1 MYLKKPVFW
10 DKQNLTLWAYL
21 LLPIA
26 LIYNL
31 IFNIKKIITIK
42 KTFQAKIICVGN
54 IYLGGTGKTP
64 LSDKISKLLKKYYK
78 VAIIKKNY
86 KEQKDEILFLQKNN
100 KVFLNQSR
108 YLAITNAV
116 KKKYNCVILDD
127 GLQDFSI
134 KKNISI
140 ACFTSQQGVGNGKI
154 IPSGPLR
161 NSLFN
166 LKKIDIAMINGD
178 KNKSLEKILQKYN
191 KNINIFYTRYIIN
204 KPKNFQNKKYL
215 AFSGIGNNIN
225 FLNLLKKNNI
235 NYSDYKFFP
244 DHYPYTTKDIALL
257 KNIARQKKLNLITT
271 EKDFL
276 RINNSKRKNIN
287 FIQVS
292 LSIEKEKLFVRK
304 LLNENN

>member
-21 LLPIA
+21 LLPIT
-26 LIYNL
+26 LLYYL
-31 IFNIKKIITIK
+31 IFNIKKILTVK
-42 KTFQAKIICVGN
+42 KIFQTKIICVGN

-64 LSDKISKLLKKYYK
+64 LSDKIARLLEKYYK

-100 KVFLNQSR
+100 KVFLGQSR
-108 YLAITNAV
+108 YKAITEAV

-140 ACFTSQQGVGNGKI
+140 ACFTSQQGVGNAQI

-161 NSLFN
+161 DSLFS

-178 KNKSLEKILQKYN
+178 KNKRLEKILQKYN
-191 KNINIFYTRYIIN
+191 KNISIFYTRYIIN
-204 KPKNFQNKKYL
+204 EPKKFHNKKYL

-235 NYSDYKFFP
+235 KYYDHKFFP
-244 DHYPYTTKDIALL
+244 DHYPYSTKDIASLN
-257 KNIARQKKLNLITT
+257 NIAKDKKLNLITT

-276 RINNSKRKNIN
+276 RINHSQRKNIN
-287 FIQVS
+287 FVQVT
-292 LSIEKEKLFVRK
+292 LSIDKENLFLRK

>member
-10 DKQNLTLWAYL
+10 DKQNQTLLSYL
-21 LLPIA
+21 LLP
-26 LIYNL
+26 LTLFYYL
-31 IFNIKKIITIK
+31 IFNIKKILTIK
-42 KTFQAKIICVGN
+42 KTFKAKIICVGN
-54 IYLGGTGKTP
+54 IYIGGTGKTP

-86 KEQKDEILFLQKNN
+86 KNQKDEILFLQKNN
-100 KVFLNQSR
+100 KVFLSQSR
-108 YLAITNAV
+108 YLAITKAE
-116 KKKYNCVILDD
+116 KKKYDCIILDD

-134 KKNISI
+134 NKSISI
-140 ACFTSQQGVGNGKI
+140 ACFTSQQGVGNGQI

-166 LKKIDIAMINGD
+166 LKKIDIAMINGN

-191 KNINIFYTRYIIN
+191 KNISIFYTRYIIN
-204 KPKNFQNKKYL
+204 KPKQFYNKKYL

-225 FLNLLKKNNI
+225 FLNLLKENNI

-244 DHYPYTTKDIALL
+244 DHYPYSTKDITLL
-257 KNIARQKKLNLITT
+257 NNIAKRKKLNLITT

-276 RINNSKRKNIN
+276 RINKSQRKNIN
-287 FIQVS
+287 FVQIT
-292 LSIEKEKLFVRK
+292 LTIKKERSFIRK
-304 LLNENN
+304 LIDENN

>member
-1 MYLKKPVFW
+1 MYLKKPLFW
-10 DKQNLTLWAYL
+10 DKPNLTLCAYL
-21 LLPIA
+21 LLPIT
-26 LIYNL
+26 LLYYL
-31 IFNIKKIITIK
+31 IFNIKKVFSTRK
-42 KTFQAKIICVGN
+42 VFPTKIICVGN

-100 KVFLNQSR
+100 KVFLSQSR
-108 YLAITNAV
+108 KLAISEAV
-116 KKKYNCVILDD
+116 KKKYNCVVLDD

-140 ACFTSQQGVGNGKI
+140 ACFTSQQGIGNGQI

-161 NSLFN
+161 NSLSSLKNIDIVVINGNKNKF
-166 LKKIDIAMINGD
+166 LEKKI
-178 KNKSLEKILQKYN
+178 QKYN
-191 KNINIFYTRYIIN
+191 KDINIYYANYIIK
-204 KPKNFQNKKYL
+204 KPKKFYGKKYF

-235 NYSDYKFFP
+235 NFIDFKFFP
-244 DHYPYTTKDIALL
+244 DHYLYSKKNLMLL
-257 KNIARQKKLNLITT
+257 KKIAENKKLNLITT

-276 RINNSKRKNIN
+276 RIDKNSRNNID
-287 FIQVS
+287 FIEVKLQ
-292 LSIEKEKLFVRK
+292 IKKENKFLEK